1 MMKDEILKKLKE
13 DEELLFYGVSDVS
26 KTSKQNGR
34 FLLAIVIL
42 IIFWICFIVVVRR
55 QIRWDDRILASLLAL
70 IILTILVFYGI
81 IYNNFLKN
89 KNVNSEYFVT
99 NQRIIVYNASVGFSI
114 GNIFDISNISISREK
129 NNYGDVLF
137 ILFRNSSN
145 GEKSSNKICFEG
157 VENPRKIVDIICN
170 INSNIRIFDD
180 RPTIMGKK
188 I

>member
-1 MMKDEILKKLKE
+1 MKDEILKKLKE

-89 KNVNSEYFVT
+89 KNVNSKLEINLLQQYYFE
-99 NQRIIVYNASVGFSI
+99 F
-114 GNIFDISNISISREK
+114 
-129 NNYGDVLF
+129 L
-137 ILFRNSSN
+137 L
-145 GEKSSNKICFEG
+145 
-157 VENPRKIVDIICN
+157 
-170 INSNIRIFDD
+170 
-180 RPTIMGKK
+180 
-188 I
+188 